1 MKISTNPANPNEFHY
16 ALVYPIPSTGGK
28 GYSYAVVAV
37 ISRDAYANRLPD
49 SFKNLKA
56 RTVTPSGVGSKVS
69 NSVITVDTPI
79 TPEESAANFIMTD
92 TQDNPSNALKVKY
105 KPYEVGGKNESKLTE
120 SKYNSILNH
129 IRKAGFTVK
138 ESEIEIRVLND
149 RTEKELY
156 KKYPGISM
164 QLAKG
169 MPYLIIPTDQAPSTP
184 IIIRLSP
191 KKISKKNFK
200 SELEILTK
208 YIETVEQ
215 FQELTKDLAA
225 KGLITKPLMLG
236 GNRSFAAMISA
247 MSNIY
252 QNIRP
257 DENGNIRSLGQ
268 DITLDKITKAHPFYG
283 QLYSFIMDAANNKA
297 NTTPEGVKIF
307 DQSIFEQY
315 EPMFKLAYEMDSMVH
330 GERVKRRNL
339 RGPAQ
344 KIFDKIAKSN
354 LVWFPND
361 STQDVVIL
369 RNERTIYVGKNKK
382 EITGARS
389 LLGAADPTKEAIM
402 LTGKVANSIRRKIA
416 QRFTKVFGRELTPED
431 QAVIDNLDIPKSLPT
446 NDGLIRTVFT
456 TEELRAILN
465 LDDKGESN
473 VNNGFGLRVPI
484 QTSMVNNK
492 KMPGKGGAIN
502 PEIEIALEEHF
513 ETNFE
518 TILPTKMSIF
528 MQPNSDFGMEP
539 FPTAP
544 ESPIP
549 PADTPPAPVS
559 NDPSTIGSL
568 LDPDTHIS
576 DYEPTSENI
585 NNYSEATAAPPE
597 SAPPIMYMIPMDISD
612 RFIPTQ
618 PTIPASTVEVMDR
631 YSDADVK
638 SNPDKVFVFGDNVQ
652 RKGTKGQAQIRNNNN
667 AMGIATKLAPSTD
680 SSAYMSDK
688 DFDNNKSIIDRDIN
702 KIKATGKTVVF
713 PKDGLGTGL
722 AKLKEKAPKTY
733 SYLKQRLLEEFGF
746 DNDTGKVS
754 APLTQPTPAPT
765 PTQQP
770 VVETP
775 PAPAA
780 PVRPKPTNPSMEVVL
795 AYTSGGANI
804 ISDLK
809 DLTVGFSDLR
819 SQGGH
824 DIQLQSV
831 GERAVSYSITTT
843 KNSYNIFKI
852 VPIRDVD
859 RGGNGYYAVGVQIPH
874 GQKLDPDLIIQMLDE
889 MFEVAIDNNLIKISN
904 NETKKGYRAFHTN
917 LEIRGQTPGFE
928 KTYPLRSVGI
938 DAFKSVTNKYMDKLY
953 VDTSDTVPTSVETDS
968 DKRKD
973 ISGYVA
979 YQDTNQLYHIL
990 SNLQDPIFKNGK
1002 FVSLVS
1008 QDVLNEFPQW
1018 NYYDYARKN
1027 ITSQMN
1033 LPAVV
1038 PNAVPPVSSATQQLT
1053 IEDIL
1058 EQAANN
1064 YIAMKK
1070 SKSRFFNANLAA
1082 ETLNN
1087 SKFKSQVKRKFI
1099 DLNYNPSTPESTLI
1113 EQVIKPIY
1121 ETFHC

>member
-330 GERVKRRNL
+330 GERVKKRNL

-389 LLGAADPTKEAIM
+389 LLGAADPKKEAIM

-544 ESPIP
+544 EAPTP

-585 NNYSEATAAPPE
+585 NNYSEATT
-597 SAPPIMYMIPMDISD
+597 DQTQT
-612 RFIPTQ
+612 IPTQ
-618 PTIPASTVEVMDR
+618 TKNVEELKKQLEEEQKRYDR
-631 YSDADVK
+631 EKALLERQLVVLEEELKRKEESNKYLEKLYSKNIDTK
-638 SNPDKVFVFGDNVQ
+638 SNLEEALQEQEGNPE
-652 RKGTKGQAQIRNNNN
+652 
-667 AMGIATKLAPSTD
+667 
-680 SSAYMSDK
+680 
-688 DFDNNKSIIDRDIN
+688 DI
-702 KIKATGKTVVF
+702 KRR
-713 PKDGLGTGL
+713 
-722 AKLKEKAPKTY
+722 EKN
-733 SYLKQRLLEEFGF
+733 LLE
-746 DNDTGKVS
+746 
-754 APLTQPTPAPT
+754 L
-765 PTQQP
+765 
-770 VVETP
+770 
-775 PAPAA
+775 
-780 PVRPKPTNPSMEVVL
+780 
-795 AYTSGGANI
+795 
-804 ISDLK
+804 
-809 DLTVGFSDLR
+809 
-819 SQGGH
+819 
-824 DIQLQSV
+824 
-831 GERAVSYSITTT
+831 
-843 KNSYNIFKI
+843 
-852 VPIRDVD
+852 
-859 RGGNGYYAVGVQIPH
+859 
-874 GQKLDPDLIIQMLDE
+874 
-889 MFEVAIDNNLIKISN
+889 
-904 NETKKGYRAFHTN
+904 
-917 LEIRGQTPGFE
+917 
-928 KTYPLRSVGI
+928 VGI
-938 DAFKSVTNKYMDKLY
+938 DPSELQENPMFPMQSEGVRKNMDEIEEIAKRLPMSPELRNLFNLVLPVAKQLGVFVDLLANSLYLRSEGALGQYDMVTN
-953 VDTSDTVPTSVETDS
+953 TTSVELFPFKFSPNYAAITDKGYAKLAQGDAGFLARNLTHELIHAVTRYATFLYQEQDNEVLQETFLTEKQIKAIEGLIS
-968 DKRKD
+968 LLD
-973 ISGYVA
+973 IL
-979 YQDTNQLYHIL
+979 N
-990 SNLQDPIFKNGK
+990 NDPD
-1002 FVSLVS
+1002 FVL
-1008 QDVLNEFPQW
+1008 E
-1018 NYYDYARKN
+1018 YGAKN
-1027 ITSQMN
+1027 IDE
-1033 LPAVV
+1033 L
-1038 PNAVPPVSSATQQLT
+1038 L
-1053 IEDIL
+1053 
-1058 EQAANN
+1058 
-1064 YIAMKK
+1064 
-1070 SKSRFFNANLAA
+1070 ANLTDPVFVKKLKNKTLSSGQSLYQRFLELILQLFNKKVTAYDELTYILA
-1082 ETLNN
+1082 ELL
-1087 SKFKSQVKRKFI
+1087 SE
-1099 DLNYNPSTPESTLI
+1099 PSPTQLALAEVEAS
-1113 EQVIKPIY
+1113 
-1121 ETFHC
+1121 